1 MQQLRENDVSKV
13 VAALPPPIRRMLRM
27 SRFFLAGGF
36 VRSIVN
42 AEIPNDID
50 LFVPSSEQAL
60 RYSHLLKASRRVT
73 KNAIS
78 VRLGPSIPPVQFI
91 VRWLFT
97 EPGKVIESF
106 DFTIAQA
113 VVWFDGSKWQGLCAD
128 TFYVDVSD
136 RRLRYTSPTREE
148 DAAGSLLRVNRFIA
162 RGYNILDED
171 MGKVVARVVTEAK
184 KTEGLF
190 ETTEEATIRVVKQ
203 ARPERGD
210 SL

>member
-1 MQQLRENDVSKV
+1 MRQLHESDVAKV
-13 VAALPPPIRRMLRM
+13 VAALPPPIQRMLRM

-36 VRSIVN
+36 VRAIVN
-42 AEIPNDID
+42 EEVPNDID
-50 LFVPSSEQAL
+50 LFVPSREPAL
-60 RYSHLLKASRRVT
+60 RYSRLLKASRRVT
-73 KNAIS
+73 KNAIT
-78 VRLGPSIPPVQFI
+78 VRLGPGTPPIQFI
-91 VRWLFT
+91 VRWFFS
-97 EPGKVIESF
+97 EAGKVIESF

-128 TFYVDVSD
+128 TFYIAVGD
-136 RRLRYTSPTREE
+136 RLLRYTSPTREE

-171 MGKVVARVVTEAK
+171 MGKVVARVVNESAGTRMP
-184 KTEGLF
+184 F
-190 ETTEEATIRVVKQ
+190 ETNEEATIRVVKQ